1 MPKEPEHFSLE
12 KVKALR
18 AYFMRMRNSSR
29 GRPEC
34 ADLDTVWIYAAWML
48 NPAPRFMALDIPRAS
63 FRPPRSS
70 ILIVFSG
77 LFCCPHVQVT

>member
-34 ADLDTVWIYAAWML
+34 ADLDTSLKLCEQLIALMQPAGSQKSERGQHDVAA
-48 NPAPRFMALDIPRAS
+48 I
-63 FRPPRSS
+63 
-70 ILIVFSG
+70 
-77 LFCCPHVQVT
+77 